1 MKLTEKAIAAL
12 TCEAGKR
19 DRLVFDDDV
28 SGLAV
33 RVTRKGSKSFLVQYS
48 AGTVKRRVP
57 LGRWGA
63 VNLADARKA
72 ARAILGRVAAGEDP
86 AADRKAKRE
95 KDEAEDA
102 ARKYTL
108 RVMIGEWQAVAL
120 AQRSERHRAEAV
132 RAATKAFAAHLNK
145 PAAALTKGAARKVLD
160 DMVKTGNPVMAVRTH
175 AYLRACYAWAVGR
188 ERLPN
193 NPLADLPAPASVA
206 SRERVLSDEEVGAI
220 YTAAG
225 TLGWPFGPLLRVLL
239 LTAQRRSE
247 VAGMRWSEINA
258 DMTVWTL
265 PGSRVKNGQAHVVH
279 LSEPV
284 RAILADVPRTQGQDL
299 VFSTTGRT
307 APSGFSAAVARLKTA
322 TDAERAARAEA
333 AGLEPPGPME
343 DWRLHDFRRACVTW
357 LAGAGYNPAV
367 ADKLLNHVAA
377 TGLSDVARVYQRNQF
392 LPERKAALNAWGAH
406 VLAMAEGKVITGNV
420 VPLHA
425 RAEG

>member
-12 TCEAGKR
+12 ACEEGRK
-19 DRLVFDDDV
+19 DRLVFDDEV

-33 RVTRKGSKSFLVQYS
+33 RITAKGSKSFVTQYTM
-48 AGTVKRRVP
+48 GREKRRVP

-63 VNLADARKA
+63 VTLADARKA
-72 ARAILGRVAAGEDP
+72 ARAILGQVAAGEDP
-86 AADRKAKRE
+86 AADRKAQRKAA
-95 KDEAEDA
+95 EAQA
-102 ARKYTL
+102 AAERYTL
-108 RVMIGEWQAVAL
+108 AALVEEWDAL
-120 AQRSERHRAEAV
+120 ALAGRSDAYRGEAV
-132 RAATKAFAAHLNK
+132 RAIRFAFDGHLKK
-145 PAAALTKGAARKVLD
+145 PAEALARAAALRVLD
-160 DMVKTGNPVMAVRTH
+160 AMAKDGKHAMAGRTL
-175 AYLRACYAWAVGR
+175 AYARACYTWAQKRGKVPGNPFQG
-188 ERLPN
+188 LPI
-193 NPLADLPAPASVA
+193 PTATP